1 MSLNPMDVLIT
12 CVTVPV
18 EVHHV
23 RLVFCSVNI
32 HGTVREDK
40 CLIFDCVSMFQCQ
53 QGGSS

>member
-23 RLVFCSVNI
+23 HLVFCSVNI